1 MRMLTWQI
9 CCKDFKIEILTILN
23 LSSSYN
29 NSTLYDE
36 ANMVYNYVNTQIK
49 HFIITNIWYQS

>member
-36 ANMVYNYVNTQIK
+36 AKIVDNYVNTQIK
-49 HFIITNIWYQS
+49 HKIFYYK